1 MWLWTTW
8 VLSTPRWD
16 AGQELLG
23 EGIVL
28 TSLLTGNPKRST
40 TCEQVCFSSSSL
52 PAAQVPC
59 HFYILFHSHELF
71 PALTLCFKVSVIVP
85 ALPLA
90 MGLGWPCMVRW
101 GWGYWSPPLQ
111 CQAVSQLNTCSQ
123 TVRNNRCQN
132 RPKNTARTALTH
144 RAHSDEY
151 FIVIPGKAFKRARDN
166 SVVGLYQWHRLKISN
181 LAFKWKF

>member
-8 VLSTPRWD
+8 VLSTSRWD

-59 HFYILFHSHELF
+59 HFYILFRSHELF

-101 GWGYWSPPLQ
+101 GWGYWSPP
-111 CQAVSQLNTCSQ
+111 CSARQ
-123 TVRNNRCQN
+123 SHSWIPAAKPSGTTAAKTGQKTLPELPWHTVHTVMNILLLFQE
-132 RPKNTARTALTH
+132 KL
-144 RAHSDEY
+144 
-151 FIVIPGKAFKRARDN
+151 
-166 SVVGLYQWHRLKISN
+166 LKEHETTVLWGCISGTG
-181 LAFKWKF
+181 